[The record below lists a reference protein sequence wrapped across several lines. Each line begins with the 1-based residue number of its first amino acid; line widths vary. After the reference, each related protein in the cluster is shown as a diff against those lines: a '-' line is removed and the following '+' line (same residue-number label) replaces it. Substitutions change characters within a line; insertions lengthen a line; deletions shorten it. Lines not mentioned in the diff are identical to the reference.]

1 MADTGYGFDGLLES
15 IKRNREQPSIE
26 EEELENNQ
34 CPYDAWP
41 LGVNDDGA
49 KSCPV
54 CGRIYSG
61 K

>member
-1 MADTGYGFDGLLES
+1 MADTGYGFEGLLES
-15 IKRNREQPSIE
+15 IKRNREQPTIE

-34 CPYDAWP
+34 CPYDMWP
-41 LGVNDDGA
+41 LDENDDGA

-54 CGRIYSG
+54 CGRIYNG